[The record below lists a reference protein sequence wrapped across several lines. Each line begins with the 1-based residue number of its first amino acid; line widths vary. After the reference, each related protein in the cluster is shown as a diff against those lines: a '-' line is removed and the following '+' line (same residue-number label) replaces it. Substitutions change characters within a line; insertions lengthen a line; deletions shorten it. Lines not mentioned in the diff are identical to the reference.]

1 MKRALTTYPLA
12 TRAKRSRTSSPPT
25 TEMDDKDASGTP
37 VQLPDDTKGSEQAAR
52 QVEDELLKATP
63 TAEYP
68 TLHNVHYLTSE
79 QAVND
84 VLKAVEDG
92 VIGFDTEF
100 MGRTQ
105 TDEESFIEELFTNV
119 PGNKRSA
126 IVAWHAAKLAGDEVF
141 EVLWDNIGICIVQI
155 ARGEEVWLLNLNRIR
170 ALPAE
175 LSRVLASDDIV
186 KVGVGIS
193 TDLPVLWLDLGCDL
207 NNVVDCGL
215 MAKLYFCEEYA
226 SSPYSNLSLQQSTS
240 DVLGFT
246 VAKDLQKSNWK
257 GDENGD
263 ISEEQQKY
271 AAIDAHAALN
281 IYKKLLP
288 ALEGKAR
295 KLNVTIPDAWYR
307 FNGRYGFTVRRKLTH
322 KDKYAPW
329 STADCTWYYGGRFQG
344 YFP

>member
-1 MKRALTTYPLA
+1 MKRLHTTYPLP
-12 TRAKRSRTSSPPT
+12 TRVKRSRTSALPAT
-25 TEMDDKDASGTP
+25 KMDDEQGSVAP
-37 VQLPDDTKGSEQAAR
+37 VQPQNVKVDTESTKQG
-52 QVEDELLKATP
+52 VKELLKATP
-63 TAEYP
+63 TEEYP

-84 VLKAVEDG
+84 VLKAVRDG

-105 TDEESFIEELFTNV
+105 TDEESFIEELFSNV

-126 IVAWHAAKLAGDEVF
+126 IVAWHAAKLARDEAF
-141 EVLWDNIGICIVQI
+141 EILWDNVGICIVQI
-155 ARGEEVWLLNLNRIR
+155 ARGEDVWLLNLNRIR

-175 LSRVLASDDIV
+175 LSRILSSDNIV

-226 SSPYSNLSLQQSTS
+226 STPYSNLSLLQSTS
-240 DVLGFT
+240 DVLGFI

-257 GDENGD
+257 GDKNGD
-263 ISEEQQKY
+263 ISDEQRKY
-271 AAIDAHAALN
+271 AAIDAHAALH
-281 IYKKLLP
+281 IYEKLLP
-288 ALEGKAR
+288 ALEWKAL
-295 KLNVTIPDAWYR
+295 KLDVTIPDAWYR
-307 FNGRYGFTVRRKLTH
+307 FNGRSGFTVRRKLTH
-322 KDKYAPW
+322 KNRHAPW
-329 STADCTWYYGGRFQG
+329 STADCTWYYGGKFQG